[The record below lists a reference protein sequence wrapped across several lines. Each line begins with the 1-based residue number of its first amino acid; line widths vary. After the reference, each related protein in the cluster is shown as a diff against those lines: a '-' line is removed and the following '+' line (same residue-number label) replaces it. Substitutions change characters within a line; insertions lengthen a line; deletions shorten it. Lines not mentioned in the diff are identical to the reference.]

1 VTYSEGY
8 TGEGAAITGAIT
20 INGDANVSFTG
31 GTYTAKIS
39 DSWCAEGYQA
49 VANEDG
55 TWTVMDKDLCN
66 AAKIGSVYYADIQSA
81 LDAAVSGDIVT
92 LLTSGELAAAFVGAG
107 VTLDLNGNTLTGT
120 NYVICFGQ
128 IIDSADGKG
137 AVITPADSTILAE
150 DNAQLPLYDSA
161 LGGYR
166 FYSYTFNML
175 GVRTDAAT
183 GDPVFGIRLALSNE
197 DGYALLAKADNGA
210 TVRVKLT
217 WEGMTTTA
225 PEFTFSSDLM
235 AIYAQS
241 METAPY
247 YALLLRVTGA
257 EGKNLT
263 VESSVQT
270 VSRMGANT
278 DPVSYSV
285 PESE

>member
-1 VTYSEGY
+1 
-8 TGEGAAITGAIT
+8 
-20 INGDANVSFTG
+20 
-31 GTYTAKIS
+31 
-39 DSWCAEGYQA
+39 
-49 VANEDG
+49 
-55 TWTVMDKDLCN
+55 
-66 AAKIGSVYYADIQSA
+66 VYYADIQSA

-150 DNAQLPLYDSA
+150 DNAQLPLYDA
-161 LGGYR
+161 ELGGYR

-175 GVRTDAAT
+175 GVRTDSAT

-257 EGKNLT
+257 EGKDLT

-270 VSRMGANT
+270 VSRMGATT

-285 PESE
+285 PAAE